1 MLVPYL
7 TGSWKLSETRCI
19 FSSAGKSKNLVAE
32 SCASFTTADDIP
44 WFITCRED
52 QSNVINKRDENDTSV
67 VFLKKL
73 GSILDICVE
82 NEDKHLH
89 MALYLFY
96 PQ

>member
-1 MLVPYL
+1 
-7 TGSWKLSETRCI
+7 
-19 FSSAGKSKNLVAE
+19 
-32 SCASFTTADDIP
+32 
-44 WFITCRED
+44 
-52 QSNVINKRDENDTSV
+52 